1 MPEVEVPMAHGEC
14 ANMWN
19 GILKNPNPWLRLY
32 PWWDMSNAS
41 PHLRL
46 EEATL
51 EDWQYVKFQASLIWT
66 CIDCNS
72 SQSLDLASA
81 ANKASSLYL
90 CTWTEGNGTSTS
102 FRDTALWRK
111 WTQHSSVFFRTSH
124 YVARACGPGRI
135 GDSRTSWPLMLEF
148 FAELLVYNRN
158 IVEIYIYI

>member
-1 MPEVEVPMAHGEC
+1 MANC
-14 ANMWN
+14 ANMCN
-19 GILKNPNPWLRLY
+19 GILKNPNPWLMLY

-90 CTWTEGNGTSTS
+90 WTWTEGNGTSTS

-111 WTQHSSVFFRTSH
+111 WTQHSSVFFRTSVPVGSETDELVTDAGILCWTMEI
-124 YVARACGPGRI
+124 Y
-135 GDSRTSWPLMLEF
+135 SWVEHVWAISYHF
-148 FAELLVYNRN
+148 IIFYAELPG
-158 IVEIYIYI
+158 